1 MHSQAVGLSGLIFA
15 LDGAAQGG
23 DFVAQGAPRLQNC
36 LNFCQNKIKDQL
48 EFEQSGWETI
58 YTCLASQTNA
68 SDDLLDLVADAL
80 VTGGG

>member
-1 MHSQAVGLSGLIFA
+1 MHSHAVGLSGLIFA

-36 LNFCQNKIKDQL
+36 LSFCQHKIKHQFD
-48 EFEQSGWETI
+48 FEQSGWETV
-58 YTCLASQTNA
+58 YTCLASQTNT
-68 SDDLLDLVADAL
+68 SGVLLELVMDSL